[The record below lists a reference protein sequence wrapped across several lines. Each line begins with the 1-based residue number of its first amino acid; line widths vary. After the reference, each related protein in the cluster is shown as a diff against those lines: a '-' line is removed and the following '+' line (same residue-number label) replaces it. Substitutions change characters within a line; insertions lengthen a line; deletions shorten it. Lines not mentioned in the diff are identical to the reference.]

1 MLTRRRFPTIREW
14 SNERGQVSAV
24 VLTLYRRSGYT
35 DPVFE
40 GKAEQASQV
49 KAMLKERGFIPPD
62 LAEGEVDWF
71 YQ

>member
-1 MLTRRRFPTIREW
+1 M
-14 SNERGQVSAV
+14 VSSSIAQ
-24 VLTLYRRSGYT
+24 LSLLKHSALSTTFLSCSGYT

-40 GKAEQASQV
+40 GKADQANQV
-49 KAMLKERGFIPPD
+49 KTMLKERGFIPPD

>member
-1 MLTRRRFPTIREW
+1 VTAFNPSLQFTDDH
-14 SNERGQVSAV
+14 
-24 VLTLYRRSGYT
+24 YCSGYT

-71 YQ
+71 YQCVEME